1 MGSLR
6 PVSQMS
12 TRWWCVV
19 CVVLVGLSLHTKA
32 DHHSAEVGAGAPPR
46 RAPPPP
52 SRAPPPPP
60 STRAPAPAPTTRA
73 PAPAPSMGPAS
84 SSAKSVPDVKKEET
98 KAVESEMSPSLD
110 MKDTDQKDGSK
121 YYTENKYSMDTYK
134 EEKKDDPYQAYKPEY
149 NETYY
154 YSTPPPWYK
163 PDKYYKPTEP
173 PNAEPAPMP
182 DPLKPYEKKLYYKDY
197 TSTTWKP
204 EPYEEPKYEEEK
216 KYEEPKYEQPKYEEE
231 KKYE

>member
-1 MGSLR
+1 MG
-6 PVSQMS
+6 VSQMS

-52 SRAPPPPP
+52 SRAP
-60 STRAPAPAPTTRA
+60 APAPTTRA
-73 PAPAPSMGPAS
+73 PAPAPSTAPAS
-84 SSAKSVPDVKKEET
+84 SSAKSVPEVKKEET

-134 EEKKDDPYQAYKPEY
+134 KEE
-149 NETYY
+149 
-154 YSTPPPWYK
+154 
-163 PDKYYKPTEP
+163 
-173 PNAEPAPMP
+173 
-182 DPLKPYEKKLYYKDY
+182 
-197 TSTTWKP
+197 
-204 EPYEEPKYEEEK
+204 EPYK
-216 KYEEPKYEQPKYEEE
+216 KRRGAVQNRR
-231 KKYE
+231 